1 MSRVEEKLCNIG
13 HDRAL
18 KLITNQLERLSEKI
32 YENTEAKKILSLLL
46 QNVNQR
52 VSIVDS
58 ELRQKLKK
66 KIPLNNVEE
75 FQAIIL

>member
-13 HDRAL
+13 HDRAR
-18 KLITNQLERLSEKI
+18 KLITTQLERLSEKI
-32 YENTEAKKILSLLL
+32 YKNTEAKKLLSPLL

-66 KIPLNNVEE
+66 KIPLNNVEQ
-75 FQAIIL
+75 F